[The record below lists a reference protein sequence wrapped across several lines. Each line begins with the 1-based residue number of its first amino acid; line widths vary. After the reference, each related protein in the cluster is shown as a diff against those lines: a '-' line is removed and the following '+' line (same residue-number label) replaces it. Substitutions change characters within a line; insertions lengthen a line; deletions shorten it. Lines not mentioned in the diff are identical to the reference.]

1 MSWIIWCSLQWVH
14 CGKPFIGGIVH
25 PRLGVELVQH
35 IVILMGSIGQFREQD
50 TEPLVYGDVCISAHL
65 TPVGVV
71 RLGRDTAIL
80 VGEIH
85 HAAQP
90 VGVNIDHVHA
100 FLNVLPPPIAALAS
114 DLYLNLIQAV
124 DIAEVIAIFLGFHQ
138 NPLIDIQP
146 GVVDHIVCLHDLGA
160 MGASHRGLDAG
171 TLAVEVC
178 VAVGVVLQDQL
189 RPDAHTQAI
198 ESVETCLTSLVS
210 ALDHTVGLIILV
222 GSDGDGL
229 WPGGSGGADFLF
241 LHQITALVV
250 GIAVIMDTGD
260 RLLIAAYSLGR
271 HLIQVVIL
279 VGVQILCCWTGLLQ

>member
-1 MSWIIWCSLQWVH
+1 
-14 CGKPFIGGIVH
+14 
-25 PRLGVELVQH
+25 
-35 IVILMGSIGQFREQD
+35 
-50 TEPLVYGDVCISAHL
+50 
-65 TPVGVV
+65 
-71 RLGRDTAIL
+71 
-80 VGEIH
+80 
-85 HAAQP
+85 
-90 VGVNIDHVHA
+90 
-100 FLNVLPPPIAALAS
+100 
-114 DLYLNLIQAV
+114 
-124 DIAEVIAIFLGFHQ
+124 
-138 NPLIDIQP
+138 
-146 GVVDHIVCLHDLGA
+146 

-222 GSDGDGL
+222 GSDGDG
-229 WPGGSGGADFLF
+229 GADFLF